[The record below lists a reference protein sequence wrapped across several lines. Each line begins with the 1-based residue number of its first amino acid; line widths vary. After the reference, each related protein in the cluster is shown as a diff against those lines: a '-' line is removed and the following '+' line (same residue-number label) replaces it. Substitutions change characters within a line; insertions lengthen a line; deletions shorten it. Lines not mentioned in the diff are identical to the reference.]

1 MTDESAASRVEDWL
15 RVMAGNAGF
24 RTTRELKSYQNAEK
38 QILDIV
44 RDQDKPLLEVKSLI
58 GKLEVMGGA
67 KCRICGSEMEG
78 MASGPEGLKKSCKT
92 ALEGW
97 GADSHSVSSKWWN
110 HLNDSTGW
118 FRQGDEKF
126 LMVAKWL
133 KDIVRD
139 LEARAKQK

>member
-1 MTDESAASRVEDWL
+1 MSDESAASRVEKLLNDLMNQFVPTEVGEQDEWDC
-15 RVMAGNAGF
+15 RAN
-24 RTTRELKSYQNAEK
+24 E
-38 QILDIV
+38 ILDIV
-44 RDQDKPLLEVKSLI
+44 RDQDKPLSEVKSLI